1 MKKINLKQ
9 LDRIHRLENI
19 QEEINKLEHDKFHA
33 LFYIKNLNFKNLLNP
48 LFSLTRLVHK
58 INGDLAIDHVGY
70 IKGFDEID
78 STSIYKAETVDAM
91 LSGVEINDLLD
102 FVKHYDGRVIIATF
116 DKFDKKII
124 KDFTKK
130 IHGLPYG
137 EMSAAMS
144 ALDSDTINDITKKL
158 NFKVDSKDNEEI
170 LDISLEK
177 IFCSFKTAL
186 LLEKLGHDTS
196 IIENGVAKE
205 MTPYNV
211 FQLALHYASSIKLFC
226 KK

>member
-1 MKKINLKQ
+1 MKKINIKQ
-9 LDRIHRLENI
+9 LERIHRLENI

-70 IKGFDEID
+70 IRGFDEID
-78 STSIYKAETVDAM
+78 STGIYKAETVDAL
-91 LSGVEINDLLD
+91 LSGVEVNDLLD
-102 FVKHYDGRVIIATF
+102 FVKHYDGRVILATF
-116 DKFDKKII
+116 DKFDQKIVD
-124 KDFTKK
+124 DFTKK
-130 IHGLPYG
+130 MHGLPYS
-137 EMSAAMS
+137 EISAAMS
-144 ALDSDTINDITKKL
+144 ALDSDTINDIIKKL
-158 NFKVDSKDNEEI
+158 DLKVDSKDTE
-170 LDISLEK
+170 DIFDIKKEVA
-177 IFCSFKTAL
+177 FCSYINAL
-186 LLEKLGHDTS
+186 LIELLGNDTS
-196 IIENGVAKE
+196 VVESGVAKE